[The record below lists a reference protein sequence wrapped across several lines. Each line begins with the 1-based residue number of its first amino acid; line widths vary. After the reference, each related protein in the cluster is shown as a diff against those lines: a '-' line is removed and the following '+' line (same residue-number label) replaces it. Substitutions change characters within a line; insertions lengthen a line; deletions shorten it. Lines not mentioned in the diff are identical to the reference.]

1 MKQNSEK
8 RLDDVYMRSF
18 FELITCECCHTGL
31 YKTKT
36 MQIVDVLDLFYLII
50 RHNH

>member
-36 MQIVDVLDLFYLII
+36 IEYYANSWCFRFVLLD
-50 RHNH
+50 H